1 MELFET
7 YQLTFMEGKINL
19 NYRLYFLIDVL
30 KSVLLLV
37 IKFINMIKT
46 DKIKIKN
53 LEESYEDTL

>member
-7 YQLTFMEGKINL
+7 LQLTFNRGKMNM
-19 NYRLYFLIDVL
+19 NYRLYFLCAVL

-37 IKFINMIKT
+37 LEFINMIKT

>member
-1 MELFET
+1 M
-7 YQLTFMEGKINL
+7 QGRINL
-19 NYRLYFLIDVL
+19 NYRPYFLIEVL
-30 KSVLLLV
+30 KSVLMIV